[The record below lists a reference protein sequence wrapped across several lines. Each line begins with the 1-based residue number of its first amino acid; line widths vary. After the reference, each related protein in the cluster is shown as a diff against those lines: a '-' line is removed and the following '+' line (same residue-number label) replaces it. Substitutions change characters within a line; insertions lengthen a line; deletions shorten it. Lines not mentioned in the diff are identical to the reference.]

1 MKDRVPG
8 SPGRYTAVITAD
20 AFKLLQDGKSFPI
33 TLVRDD
39 DPIDEGTP
47 YSKAAV
53 LPDSVAAKICPD
65 IEDPTPADAFA
76 SLLPLIGGTMTGSIA
91 MGGKGIKGLGS
102 PTEDGDAVN
111 LGYAN
116 DKFRPST
123 WTPTASDV
131 GAVPTSRT
139 VNGKELSSNITLSAS
154 DISGVGTN
162 QVFSKLTDIGI
173 TTFPTTMS
181 TVASKMPN
189 NSTLIIDSRDIVSS
203 GVNEISDLGATG
215 AGTYM
220 IMRGNT
226 TSRVQLLHIYGAAT
240 ATTSFVEVGNYAV
253 TPNTVTWV
261 RALDNSDS
269 NYGTASASNSYH
281 TAYFAKIGKL
291 VICTLL
297 PKAKNTQALYSET
310 ITIPSGYRPS
320 SGMTFSIFSDTAV
333 NAGDSTGKA
342 TVSASTGGVLTVAST
357 YGISVAEASKTYCW
371 VTA

>member
-116 DKFRPST
+116 NKFRPST

-131 GAVPTSRT
+131 GAVNKSGDTMTGNLTVPRFYVNPGAGGYPTIEFCAGDIRSAFVQQDIRDNKRSIAFYLFQSDQDGNAT
-139 VNGKELSSNITLSAS
+139 QYYTAYNLQAPLTGQTAHKVYDILTTRNIG
-154 DISGVGTN
+154 DIS
-162 QVFSKLTDIGI
+162 S
-173 TTFPTTMS
+173 
-181 TVASKMPN
+181 
-189 NSTLIIDSRDIVSS
+189 
-203 GVNEISDLGATG
+203 
-215 AGTYM
+215 
-220 IMRGNT
+220 
-226 TSRVQLLHIYGAAT
+226 
-240 ATTSFVEVGNYAV
+240 
-253 TPNTVTWV
+253 
-261 RALDNSDS
+261 
-269 NYGTASASNSYH
+269 TASASNSYH

-320 SGMTFSIFSDTAV
+320 SGVTFSIFSDTAV

-342 TVSASTGGVLTVAST
+342 TVSASTGGVLTVAAT
-357 YGISVAEASKTYCW
+357 YGISVAEASKTVCW
-371 VTA
+371 ITA